1 MAPRGSSILRRSWH
15 ERSWCSTGVKTNQRE
30 RETNNWREKKGGEG
44 EEESEE
50 ASNTENSLWNICGER
65 NLSAK
70 ERCRYCGGCW
80 FELDF
85 FMDGSAVGTV
95 EDDGEEERHV
105 VHMRQI

>member
-1 MAPRGSSILRRSWH
+1 VLRWWE
-15 ERSWCSTGVKTNQRE
+15 ERTRERE

-50 ASNTENSLWNICGER
+50 ASNTEDPLWNICGER

-85 FMDGSAVGTV
+85 FMGDSGVGTV